1 MFGST
6 EIISNTI
13 LAGILGGAL
22 IGAGTVHCMSSAR
35 RMEERFAN
43 LEKNLNEAESNLER
57 LVTHELKQKERLDK
71 INHDL
76 SAIVN
81 IINQEINNANQQ
93 QTKP

>member
-1 MFGST
+1 MIGY
-6 EIISNTI
+6 EV
-13 LAGILGGAL
+13 LVGVLGGAL
-22 IGAGTVHCMSSAR
+22 IGAGSIHCMSSAR

-43 LEKNLNEAESNLER
+43 LEKNLNEADSNLER
-57 LVTHELKQKERLDK
+57 LVTTELNQKARLDK